1 MIPRRPTAAA
11 TAAAAAAAAAAA
23 TAAAAAATARVA
35 ARAAG
40 AAPLASTQRRCTA
53 VAVIGTALLAL
64 GLSLAGGAS
73 AGPVEE
79 GRLCLRGSER
89 TPANLPRAFQLFSA
103 AAQKGD
109 PQAAYYLG
117 MMYQNGMAVARDTKA
132 AARWLQFAANRQTPA
147 AMFALAKL
155 YLAGDGVKRDDIAA
169 RRWIEKAADLEYPE
183 AVMAMAIG
191 LRDGSMGFER
201 NEALAET
208 QMRFANRALKQA
220 SPGM

>member
-1 MIPRRPTAAA
+1 MKIPHRVLVILAAS
-11 TAAAAAAAAAAA
+11 
-23 TAAAAAATARVA
+23 
-35 ARAAG
+35 
-40 AAPLASTQRRCTA
+40 LA
-53 VAVIGTALLAL
+53 
-64 GLSLAGGAS
+64 LAGGAS

-89 TPANLPRAFQLFSA
+89 VPVDLPRAFQLFSG
-103 AAQKGD
+103 AAQQGD

-117 MMYQNGMAVARDTKA
+117 MMYKNGMATARDYKA
-132 AARWLQFAANRQTPA
+132 AAHWLEFAAKRQNPA
-147 AMFALAKL
+147 AMYALAQL
-155 YLAGDGVKRDDIAA
+155 YLSGDGVKRDDLSA

-208 QMRFANRALKQA
+208 QMRFANRALKQGI
-220 SPGM
+220 PGL

>member
-1 MIPRRPTAAA
+1 MTSRRAATPLA
-11 TAAAAAAAAAAA
+11 TAARL
-23 TAAAAAATARVA
+23 RV
-35 ARAAG
+35 G
-40 AAPLASTQRRCTA
+40 VA
-53 VAVIGTALLAL
+53 VALLTVSLAL
-64 GLSLAGGAS
+64 SAHAA

-89 TPANLPRAFQLFSA
+89 APANLPRAFQLFSG

-117 MMYQNGMAVARDTKA
+117 MMYQNGMAVARDIKTA
-132 AARWLQFAANRQTPA
+132 AHWLQFAASRQSPA
-147 AMFALAKL
+147 AMYALAKL
-155 YLAGDGVKRDDIAA
+155 YLAGDGVKRDDQAA

-208 QMRFANRALKQA
+208 QLRFANRALQQA
-220 SPGM
+220 TPGM

>member
-1 MIPRRPTAAA
+1 MKHSRQPTVRTHAAPAGSRR
-11 TAAAAAAAAAAA
+11 
-23 TAAAAAATARVA
+23 

-40 AAPLASTQRRCTA
+40 VAGIAAVLL
-53 VAVIGTALLAL
+53 VAGL
-64 GLSLAGGAS
+64 GLTGVAS

-89 TPANLPRAFQLFSA
+89 VPANLPRAFQLFSG

-117 MMYQNGMAVARDTKA
+117 MMYQNGMGAARDMKA

-220 SPGM
+220 TPGM

>member
-1 MIPRRPTAAA
+1 MKMSRQPIAPAPIAPTALTSPGSLTVPSAQRSRAA
-11 TAAAAAAAAAAA
+11 
-23 TAAAAAATARVA
+23 VA
-35 ARAAG
+35 ALG
-40 AAPLASTQRRCTA
+40 AA
-53 VAVIGTALLAL
+53 LLSA
-64 GLSLAGGAS
+64 GLLCAGGAL

-89 TPANLPRAFQLFSA
+89 VPANLPRAFKLFSD

-109 PQAAYYLG
+109 PQAAYYVG

-132 AARWLQFAANRQTPA
+132 AAHWLQFAANRQTPA

-208 QMRFANRALKQA
+208 QMRFANRALKQ
-220 SPGM
+220 SSPLTGPGM

>member
-1 MIPRRPTAAA
+1 MMTSRRAATPLA
-11 TAAAAAAAAAAA
+11 TAARL
-23 TAAAAAATARVA
+23 RV
-35 ARAAG
+35 G
-40 AAPLASTQRRCTA
+40 VA
-53 VAVIGTALLAL
+53 VALLTAGLAL
-64 GLSLAGGAS
+64 SAHAA

-89 TPANLPRAFQLFSA
+89 APANLPRAFQLFSG

-117 MMYQNGMAVARDTKA
+117 MMYQNGMAVARNVKA
-132 AARWLQFAANRQTPA
+132 AAHWLQFAASRQSPA
-147 AMFALAKL
+147 AMYALAKL
-155 YLAGDGVKRDDIAA
+155 YLAGDGVKRDDQAA

-208 QMRFANRALKQA
+208 QLRFANRALQQA
-220 SPGM
+220 TPGM

>member
-1 MIPRRPTAAA
+1 MTAPAIRPAIPR
-11 TAAAAAAAAAAA
+11 
-23 TAAAAAATARVA
+23 
-35 ARAAG
+35 
-40 AAPLASTQRRCTA
+40 
-53 VAVIGTALLAL
+53 ALLAAL
-64 GLSLAGGAS
+64 LAAGCLLPAVAP

-89 TPANLPRAFQLFSA
+89 TSPNLPRAFQLFSG

-117 MMYQNGMAVARDTKA
+117 MMYRNGMAVARDVRSA
-132 AARWLQFAANRQTPA
+132 AHWLQFAAQRQVPA
-147 AMFALAKL
+147 AMYALAQL
-155 YLAGDGVKRDDIAA
+155 YLAGEGVNRDELVA

-208 QMRFANRALKQA
+208 QMRFANRALKQLGR
-220 SPGM
+220 GM

>member
-1 MIPRRPTAAA
+1 MKTRQRALATLATLAIAIAASL
-11 TAAAAAAAAAAA
+11 T
-23 TAAAAAATARVA
+23 
-35 ARAAG
+35 
-40 AAPLASTQRRCTA
+40 
-53 VAVIGTALLAL
+53 
-64 GLSLAGGAS
+64 LAGQVT

-89 TPANLPRAFQLFSA
+89 TPADLPRAFKLFSG

-117 MMYQNGMAVARDTKA
+117 MMYQNGMAVARDMKA
-132 AARWLQFAANRQTPA
+132 AAHWLQFAANRQTPA
-147 AMFALAKL
+147 AMYALAKL

-220 SPGM
+220 TPGM

>member
-1 MIPRRPTAAA
+1 M
-11 TAAAAAAAAAAA
+11 
-23 TAAAAAATARVA
+23 TARSIRPSL
-35 ARAAG
+35 ARAA
-40 AAPLASTQRRCTA
+40 L
-53 VAVIGTALLAL
+53 ALLLLAAGLLPPAAL
-64 GLSLAGGAS
+64 

-89 TPANLPRAFQLFSA
+89 TAPDLPRAFQLFSG

-117 MMYQNGMAVARDTKA
+117 MMYRNGMAVARDVKS
-132 AARWLQFAANRQTPA
+132 AARWLQFAAQRQVPA
-147 AMFALAKL
+147 AMYALAQL
-155 YLAGDGVKRDDIAA
+155 YLAGEGVRRDELSA

-220 SPGM
+220 GRGM